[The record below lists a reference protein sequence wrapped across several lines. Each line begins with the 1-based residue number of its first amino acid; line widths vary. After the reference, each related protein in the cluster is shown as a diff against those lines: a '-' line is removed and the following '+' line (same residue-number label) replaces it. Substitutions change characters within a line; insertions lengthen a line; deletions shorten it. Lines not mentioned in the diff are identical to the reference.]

1 MAQTRQSRPDSK
13 TVKARLG
20 HREDS
25 QGRVLALVITSR
37 EFKVA
42 GAIGCCMSLNKKSQ
56 SVAEQV
62 FLRVRWHR

>member
-1 MAQTRQSRPDSK
+1 MTWQ
-13 TVKARLG
+13 
-20 HREDS
+20 
-25 QGRVLALVITSR
+25 VITSR

-62 FLRVRWHR
+62 FPSKYGTDKTVKARF